1 MKKLLAI
8 ILLLI
13 FGAPNYMSAEVN
25 NTKEIPFDNITQGE
39 LVTII
44 G

>member
-1 MKKLLAI
+1 MKNILSI

-13 FGAPNYMSAEVN
+13 FGAPNYISAEVN
-25 NTKEIPFDNITQGE
+25 NTKEIPFDKITQGE
-39 LVTII
+39 LVAII